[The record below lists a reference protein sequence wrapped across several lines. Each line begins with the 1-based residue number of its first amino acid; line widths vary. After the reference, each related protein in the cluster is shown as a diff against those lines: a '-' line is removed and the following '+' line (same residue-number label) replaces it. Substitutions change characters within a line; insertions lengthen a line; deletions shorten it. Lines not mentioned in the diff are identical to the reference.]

1 MPPLHLADILSQGL
15 PHYQQQHRLTR
26 QQYQVCAH
34 ILACRTGQLGYQQ
47 WRCDQCGHEEQ
58 FSCSCRDRHCPRC
71 QDKPRKLGL
80 PNKRCHCYLALTFT

>member
-47 WRCDQCGHEEQ
+47 WRCDQCGHEE
-58 FSCSCRDRHCPRC
+58 
-71 QDKPRKLGL
+71 
-80 PNKRCHCYLALTFT
+80 